1 MRDYEIHCVSCGD
14 MEANAYLLT
23 KDGKHAVLID
33 CGGEEVLREAEKLG
47 LEVEAVL
54 LTHGHFDHIGGC
66 GAAQEKGIR
75 IGCSAAE
82 KILTETPELNLSLQ
96 TGASVPPFK
105 VDFTFEGGDVLSFAG
120 ISLKVISTPG
130 HTEGGVC
137 FRAGDAVFSGD
148 TLFRESIG
156 RTDFPTGNRASLNVS
171 IVKLLTVCEDCDIY
185 PGHGPMTTG
194 AHERAFMEK
203 MFNYRNHINF

>member
-1 MRDYEIHCVSCGD
+1 

-33 CGGEEVLREAEKLG
+33 CGGEEALREAEKRG
-47 LEVEAVL
+47 LEVETVL

-66 GAAQEKGIR
+66 AAAQKKGIR
-75 IGCSAAE
+75 IGCSEEE
-82 KILTETPELNLSLQ
+82 KVLTETPELNLSLE
-96 TGASVPPFK
+96 TEANTEPFT
-105 VDFTFEGGDVLSFAG
+105 VDFTFKGGDTLSCAG
-120 ISLKVISTPG
+120 ISLKVIATPG
-130 HTEGGVC
+130 HTKGGVC

-156 RTDFPTGNRASLNVS
+156 RTDFPTGNRGSLNVS
-171 IVKLLTVCEDCDIY
+171 IVKLLTLCEDCDIY
-185 PGHGPMTTG
+185 PGHGPMTTA

-203 MFNYRNHINF
+203 MYNYRNHINF